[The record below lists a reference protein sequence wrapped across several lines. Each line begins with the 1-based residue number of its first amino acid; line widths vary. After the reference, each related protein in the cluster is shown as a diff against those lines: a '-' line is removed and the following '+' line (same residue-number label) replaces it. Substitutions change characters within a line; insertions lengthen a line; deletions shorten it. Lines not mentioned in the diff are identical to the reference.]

1 MRFPQRRGFAGPM
14 ARALAVALLA
24 AFPAGLHAQ
33 SATTARIIGR
43 VQSDAAVPLANV
55 GVGIV
60 GSSAGARTGADGR
73 YAISNLAPGRYIVR
87 AALIGYAPKAD
98 TVVLTAGQTAIVDL
112 TLKVV
117 STALDQMVVVGYGT
131 QRRSDLT
138 GSVTSVTP
146 NVERTPITSLEQTL
160 QGTAPGVQVT
170 QASAAPGGGMSIRIR
185 GGSSVNGSNEP
196 LYVIDGFPVENDF
209 SPSSSLDGG
218 RGGTTPANPLA
229 ALNPNDIASIEILK
243 DASATAIYGSRGAN
257 GVVLITTKR
266 GEGARPKVAIDLY
279 RGQQVVDKR
288 YNLLNGTEFGQF
300 ANAWATTQ
308 NLTLPF
314 ANPSELGAGTDWQ
327 DLIFRQAAI
336 QNAQISITG
345 GSQSKNATR
354 YALSGGV
361 FEQQG
366 VVDNSDFRRV
376 SLRGNVDQMIGD
388 KIKVGSN
395 VLLSRVTSSQV
406 PTDGSLNAG
415 AGAVGAALQYPSI
428 MKPLRADGSYTL
440 LNTDFPQTLLDLGIA
455 AGNVP
460 NPLASALE
468 VQDRLFDT
476 RLLAN
481 VAAEYKIRK
490 GLTFRSTV
498 GSDLSFRG
506 RDTYYSRN
514 TLQGFGQN
522 GRAIRGTTNNT
533 SFLNE
538 NTLNYNG
545 SFGSA
550 HVFSALVGYTRQK
563 LNSTRSDMRNSNFV
577 SDITGFESIGAGAQ
591 AGGPTI
597 SSGRTQWTLAS
608 YLGRV
613 NYTLLD
619 RYLFSASARRDGSSR
634 FGAANRW
641 GVFPAGAVAWRLSE
655 EPFMRRLS
663 AINNMK
669 VRYTYGVVGNPSISP
684 YQSLTRLSPQQYTFN
699 GQLAPGYFPAA
710 IGNPSLSWESTT
722 QHDIGLDLSMLK
734 GRVDVVVDQY
744 TKRTEDL
751 LLQIDL
757 PAEVGYPS
765 AFVNAGAVEN
775 KGFEAGVTFKIF
787 EGGKDRKGFSWST
800 TVNYSRNRNQVL
812 DLGGVNRI
820 FPTQQTASDI
830 NATSSVVQVGQPIGA
845 FFGFKTGD
853 LFRDSTTLNAW
864 RAKTRFASGTVP
876 GLGNRIYVDVNGD
889 SIINGDDRT
898 IIGDPNPDYIIG
910 WQNNVSWKGFE
921 FSALFDGVRGNQ
933 ILNLN
938 NLRLNGAS
946 PALNVTRERFTDA
959 WSPENPDGKYQRIGA
974 GAGFLNADITE
985 ELLEDGSFFRLRTIT
1000 LSRNIPQRW
1009 LRQAQV
1015 TARAYVTGQNIVTW
1029 SKYSGFNPDVSSIS
1043 VGNLN
1048 RGVDVG
1054 AYPLARTWTFGMNIN
1069 Y

>member
-1 MRFPQRRGFAGPM
+1 MRSKKRLGAT
-14 ARALAVALLA
+14 LLA
-24 AFPAGLHAQ
+24 AFVLSADLLGAQAATGAAG
-33 SATTARIIGR
+33 TGRITGTVR
-43 VQSDAAVPLANV
+43 SDAGAPLANV
-55 GVGIV
+55 GVSLL
-60 GSSAGARTGADGR
+60 GSQIGTRSGTDGRYTIGSVAPGR
-73 YAISNLAPGRYIVR
+73 YAIRT
-87 AALIGYAPKAD
+87 ALIGYAPRTD
-98 TVVLTAGQTAIVDL
+98 SVTVVAGQTL
-112 TLKVV
+112 TLDVTLRVV
-117 STALDQMVVVGYGT
+117 STTLDQMVVIGYGA
-131 QRRSDLT
+131 QRRSDIT

-146 NVERTPITSLEQTL
+146 DVERTPITSLEQTL

-170 QASAAPGGGMSIRIR
+170 QASSAPGGGMSIRIR

-209 SPSSSLDGG
+209 STSSSLDGG
-218 RGGTTPANPLA
+218 RAGTTPANPLA

-266 GEGARPKVAIDLY
+266 GEGAKPKVAIDLY
-279 RGQQVVDKR
+279 RGQQVVAKR
-288 YNLLNGTEFGQF
+288 YDLLNATEFGQF
-300 ANAWATTQ
+300 ANAWAATQ
-308 NLTLPF
+308 NLGQPF
-314 ANPSELGAGTDWQ
+314 ANPSELGMGTDWQ

-336 QNAQISITG
+336 QNAQLSVSG
-345 GSQSKNATR
+345 GSQNNNATR

-366 VVDNSDFRRV
+366 VVDNSNFRRL
-376 SLRGNVDQMIGD
+376 SLRGNVDQMIGEKF
-388 KIKVGSN
+388 KIGSN
-395 VLLSRVTSSQV
+395 VLLSRVTTSQV

-428 MKPLRADGSYTL
+428 MTPFRTDGAYTL
-440 LNTDFPQTLLDLGIA
+440 LNTDFPQKLLDLGIA

-460 NPLASALE
+460 NPVASALE
-468 VQDRLFDT
+468 VRDRLFDT
-476 RLLAN
+476 RILAN
-481 VAAEYKIRK
+481 VAGEYKVMK
-490 GLTFRSTV
+490 GLTFRTTV
-498 GSDLSFRG
+498 GTDLSFRG
-506 RDTYYSRN
+506 RDTYYPRT

-522 GRAIRGTTNNT
+522 GRAIRGNTNNT

-538 NTLNYNG
+538 NTLNWNANI
-545 SFGSA
+545 GSA
-550 HVFSALVGYTRQK
+550 HVFSAVAGYTRQK
-563 LNSTRSDMRNSNFV
+563 LNSTRTDMRNSNYV
-577 SDITGFESIGAGAQ
+577 SDITGYESIGAGAQ
-591 AGGPTI
+591 AGGPTV

-634 FGAANRW
+634 FGEENRW

-655 EPFMRRLS
+655 EPFMRRFS
-663 AINNMK
+663 SINNLK
-669 VRYTYGVVGNPSISP
+669 LRYTFGVVGNPSISP

-699 GQLAPGYFPAA
+699 GTLAPGYYPAA
-710 IGNPSLSWESTT
+710 IGNPTLSWESTT
-722 QHDIGLDLSMLK
+722 QHDIGLDLSMFK
-734 GRVDVVVDQY
+734 GRVDLVVDQY
-744 TKRTEDL
+744 TKRTDDL

-757 PAEVGYPS
+757 PSEVGYPS
-765 AFVNAGAVEN
+765 AFVNAGSIEN
-775 KGFEAGVTFKIF
+775 KGFEAGITLRML
-787 EGGKDRKGFSWST
+787 EGGADRKGFSWST
-800 TVNYSRNRNQVL
+800 TFNYTRNRNKVL
-812 DLGGVNRI
+812 ELGGVSRI

-845 FFGFKTGD
+845 FFGFRTGD
-853 LFRDSTTLNAW
+853 LFRDSTTLNDW
-864 RAKTRFASGTVP
+864 KAKTRFASGTVP
-876 GLGNRIYVDVNGD
+876 GLGNRMYIDNNGD
-889 SIINGDDRT
+889 GVIDGEDRT
-898 IIGDPNPDYIIG
+898 IIGDPNPDYVLG
-910 WQNNVSWKGFE
+910 WSNNVSWKGFE

-938 NLRLNGAS
+938 NLRLYGAS
-946 PALNVTRERFTDA
+946 PALNVTRERFLDA

-985 ELLEDGSFFRLRTIT
+985 ELLEDGSFIRLRTIS
-1000 LSRNIPQRW
+1000 LSRQIPPSW
-1009 LRQAQV
+1009 LRMNGI
-1015 TARAYVTGQNIVTW
+1015 TARAYVTGQNIATW
-1029 SKYSGFNPDVSSIS
+1029 TKYSGFNPDVSSIS